1 MLWPQFRLRNGVTLV
16 QAPPSKLS
24 PWYQAFQRIWK
35 HVLPYRWM
43 RWRSTRCGPQV
54 PDERECKQFVL
65 YHVTAQRGWLA
76 TAHVSTTLTTAQ
88 DIVLSRLQNRPPEWN
103 TPSRHRSFPLESFG
117 LSLFNMVSGRAVAMQ
132 CVSQTDVE
140 KKKPQFKGYLN
151 FGQSYSVLWWLWT
164 IVSF

>member
-16 QAPPSKLS
+16 QVPPSKLS
-24 PWYQAFQRIWK
+24 PRYQAFQRIWK

-88 DIVLSRLQNRPPEWN
+88 DICVIQVAKQTTRMKHTLTASKF
-103 TPSRHRSFPLESFG
+103 SFRVFWTFSFQHG
-117 LSLFNMVSGRAVAMQ
+117 FWKGSSNAM
-132 CVSQTDVE
+132 CLTDRRGK

-151 FGQSYSVLWWLWT
+151 FGQSYSVL
-164 IVSF
+164 

>member
-1 MLWPQFRLRNGVTLV
+1 MASLWFKCHPLNSRPGTRLSKGSGSTSCLTGGWDGDPPAVVHRFLTRGSVSSLFCTMLQLREDGWPQPTSLQHLQQHRT
-16 QAPPSKLS
+16 S
-24 PWYQAFQRIWK
+24 
-35 HVLPYRWM
+35 
-43 RWRSTRCGPQV
+43 
-54 PDERECKQFVL
+54 
-65 YHVTAQRGWLA
+65 
-76 TAHVSTTLTTAQ
+76 
-88 DIVLSRLQNRPPEWN
+88 VLSRLQNRPPEWN

-140 KKKPQFKGYLN
+140 KKKKKPQFKGYLN